1 MDNQGDFEG
10 RDPGAGP
17 ETNAETAFGTA
28 YVQQLR
34 DHLIH
39 IDSHDI
45 SYLEMKQM
53 AEVMARFRNRVRVMI
68 HHYRRWKADYER
80 EHDRIEKVYRA
91 YEGIF
96 VRRQLADVW
105 QLYMTVNRDYHQ
117 LRRVYLA
124 NLRQPPHRRVA

>member
-1 MDNQGDFEG
+1 MGNNNKNNDLEDMEE
-10 RDPGAGP
+10 RYGP
-17 ETNAETAFGTA
+17 A

-39 IDSHDI
+39 IEAKEI

-53 AEVMARFRNRVRVMI
+53 AEVLARFRNRVRVMI

-105 QLYMTVNRDYHQ
+105 QLYLTVNRDYHE

>member
-1 MDNQGDFEG
+1 MGNNNKNNDLEDMEE
-10 RDPGAGP
+10 RYGP
-17 ETNAETAFGTA
+17 A

-39 IDSHDI
+39 IDAKEI

-53 AEVMARFRNRVRVMI
+53 AEVLARFRNRVRVMI

-80 EHDRIEKVYRA
+80 ETDRVEKVYRA

-105 QLYMTVNRDYHQ
+105 QLYLTVNRDYHE

>member
-1 MDNQGDFEG
+1 MTKFTAHKGDPEG
-10 RDPGAGP
+10 SNPGT
-17 ETNAETAFGTA
+17 ETVFGTA
-28 YVQQLR
+28 YIQQLR

-39 IDSHDI
+39 IDAGEI

-53 AEVMARFRNRVRVMI
+53 AEVMVRFRNRVRVMV

-105 QLYMTVNRDYHQ
+105 QLYLTVNRDYHE

-124 NLRQPPHRRVA
+124 NLRQPPHRRAA

>member
-1 MDNQGDFEG
+1 MLNKKYNYNNEMSGDDG
-10 RDPGAGP
+10 LSAG
-17 ETNAETAFGTA
+17 

-39 IDSHDI
+39 MDPHEI
-45 SYLEMKQM
+45 SYFDMKQM
-53 AEVMARFRNRVRVMI
+53 AEIMARYRNRVRVMI

-80 EHDRIEKVYRA
+80 EADRVEKVYRA

-105 QLYMTVNRDYHQ
+105 QLYLTVNRDYHE

>member
-1 MDNQGDFEG
+1 MGNDNKNNDLEG
-10 RDPGAGP
+10 VEEQYGP
-17 ETNAETAFGTA
+17 A

-39 IDSHDI
+39 IEAKEI

-53 AEVMARFRNRVRVMI
+53 AEIMARFRNRVRVMI

-80 EHDRIEKVYRA
+80 ENDRLEKVYRA

-105 QLYMTVNRDYHQ
+105 QLYLTVNSDYHE

>member
-1 MDNQGDFEG
+1 MGNNNKNNDLEDMEE
-10 RDPGAGP
+10 RYGP
-17 ETNAETAFGTA
+17 A

-39 IDSHDI
+39 IDAKEI

-53 AEVMARFRNRVRVMI
+53 AEVLARFRNRVRVMI

-105 QLYMTVNRDYHQ
+105 QLYLTVNRDYHE

>member
-1 MDNQGDFEG
+1 MGNNNNNNDLDGSEE
-10 RDPGAGP
+10 RYGA
-17 ETNAETAFGTA
+17 AF
-28 YVQQLR
+28 VQQLR

-39 IDSHDI
+39 IDAKEI

-53 AEVMARFRNRVRVMI
+53 AEVMARFRNRVQVMI

-105 QLYMTVNRDYHQ
+105 QLYLTVNRDYHE

-124 NLRQPPHRRVA
+124 NLRQPPHRRAA